1 MKSKVSVKKLSLNKK
16 TVADLNS
23 GKMGEVYGGE
33 NRYTPTCTQPPPCSE
48 TCSIPV
54 CPTEC
59 TCGTGNPI
67 CPCVSIK

>member
-23 GKMGEVYGGE
+23 GKMREVYGGE
-33 NRYTPTCTQPPPCSE
+33 AKTRPVTPPIGCTE
-48 TCSIPV
+48 TCSP

-59 TCGTGNPI
+59 TRLTGIPN
-67 CPCVSIK
+67 CPCVSVE